1 MNTILRSLNQQLASA
16 AFGQCTKGIQ
26 NIKGLYR
33 RPPLATQRFTA
44 HRFKAPRFAVSKLAL
59 LPQRHLGAFQRAQHK
74 HGLAVLNAFDLVEFL
89 AQQPLIVARVFDHDA
104 QQIVVSA

>member
-44 HRFKAPRFAVSKLAL
+44 PRFAVSKLAS

-74 HGLAVLNAFDLVEFL
+74 HGLAVLNAFDLVEFF